1 MKREKMNELKFRKKL
16 AKLLVKAEKATERA
30 TAQKILSKAKRLYKK
45 HHGG

>member
-1 MKREKMNELKFRKKL
+1 MKRKKMNELKFRKKL